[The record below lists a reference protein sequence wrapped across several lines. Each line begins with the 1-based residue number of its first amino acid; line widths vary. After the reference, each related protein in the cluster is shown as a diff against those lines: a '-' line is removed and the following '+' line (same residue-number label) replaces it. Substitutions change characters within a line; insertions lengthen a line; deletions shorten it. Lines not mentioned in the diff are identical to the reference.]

1 MAFEKYK
8 PRGLFSELYGIPL
21 ALMASELVVNSAFG
35 LMGYWLGVIAKYAPE
50 IDEKKCTLSAK
61 EIKGHKTLNVKI
73 KVSQMPWFYLEQE
86 RTPSGGKSRLLGDY
100 IQKWGIQHETG
111 FTR

>member
-21 ALMASELVVNSAFG
+21 ALMASELASWAIDSEP
-35 LMGYWLGVIAKYAPE
+35 MRARGVIAKYAPE
-50 IDEKKCTLSAK
+50 IDENKCTLSAK

-73 KVSQMPWFYLEQE
+73 KVSQMP
-86 RTPSGGKSRLLGDY
+86 
-100 IQKWGIQHETG
+100 
-111 FTR
+111 

>member
-21 ALMASELVVNSAFG
+21 SLMASELVVNSAFG
-35 LMGYWLGVIAKYAPE
+35 LMAIDSEPMRARGVIAKYAPE

-86 RTPSGGKSRLLGDY
+86 RTPSGGKSRLLGD
-100 IQKWGIQHETG
+100 
-111 FTR
+111 